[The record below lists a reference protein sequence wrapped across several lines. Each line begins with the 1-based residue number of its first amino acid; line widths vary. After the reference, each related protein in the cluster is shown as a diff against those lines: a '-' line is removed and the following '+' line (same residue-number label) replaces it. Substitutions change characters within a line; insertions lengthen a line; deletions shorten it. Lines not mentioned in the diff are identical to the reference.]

1 MEFFSKVTNIDFMRW
16 RHVALGGSALANV
29 LAIALLFTHGLN
41 LGIDFTGGL
50 LLEVDY
56 PQQVELEE
64 VRADLGRAGY
74 GDAVVQHFGSTKRVQ
89 VRIQPED
96 AAKPQEMREQVMAAL
111 RADGSGVQLRSSG
124 FVGPQVGAELVDQG
138 TIAAIMAMIAIGMYV
153 WMRFEIKLAGAA
165 LIATL
170 HDVLMTIGFFSLTQ
184 LPFDLTV
191 FAAILAIIGFSLNDT
206 VVVFDRLR
214 ECFREMR
221 RGTAIEIANAAIN
234 QTISRT
240 IMTGVTTML
249 VLGSLYWFGSA
260 TLQPFAIALVF
271 GVIVGTYSSIY
282 VASASALAM
291 GLDKVDLMPPKKDD
305 TLEEMP

>member
-29 LAIALLFTHGLN
+29 LAVVLLFTHGLN
-41 LGIDFTGGL
+41 LGIDFTGGV
-50 LLEVDY
+50 LLEVEY
-56 PQQVELEE
+56 PQQVELAA
-64 VRADLGRAGY
+64 VREDLTAAGY
-74 GDAVVQHFGSTKRVQ
+74 PEAVVQHFGSTRKVQ
-89 VRIQPED
+89 IRIQPEGE
-96 AAKPQEMREQVMAAL
+96 AKANEVRESAMAAL
-111 RADGSGVQLRSSG
+111 RADGSGVELRASG

-138 TIAAIMAMIAIGMYV
+138 TIAAIMAMIAIGLYV

-191 FAAILAIIGFSLNDT
+191 FAAILAIIGYSLNDT

-221 RGTAIEIANAAIN
+221 RGTVLEMANAAIN

-260 TLQPFAIALVF
+260 SLQPFAIALVF
-271 GVIVGTYSSIY
+271 GVIVGTYSSVY

-291 GLDKVDLMPPKKDD
+291 GLSKEDMMPPKRDD

>member
-29 LAIALLFTHGLN
+29 LAVVLLFTQGLN

-50 LLEVDY
+50 LLEVEY
-56 PQQVELEE
+56 PQAVELEE
-64 VRADLGRAGY
+64 VRSDLVRAGY
-74 GDAVVQHFGSTKRVQ
+74 PDAVVQHFGSTRKVQ
-89 VRIQPED
+89 VRIQPPAE
-96 AAKPQEMREQVMAAL
+96 AKPQQVRESALAAL
-111 RADGSGVQLRSSG
+111 AEGGSGVQLRASG

-138 TIAAIMAMIAIGMYV
+138 TIAAIMAMIAIGLYV

-170 HDVLMTIGFFSLTQ
+170 HDVLMTIGFFALTGM
-184 LPFDLTV
+184 PFDLTV
-191 FAAILAIIGFSLNDT
+191 FAAILAIIGYSLNDT

-221 RGTAIEIANAAIN
+221 RGTVIEMANAAIN

-249 VLGSLYWFGSA
+249 VLGSLYWFGSE
-260 TLQPFAIALVF
+260 TLRPFAIALVF

-291 GLDKVDLMPPKKDD
+291 GLSKEDMMPPKKDD

>member
-16 RHVALGGSALANV
+16 RRVALGGSALANV
-29 LAIALLFTHGLN
+29 FALVLLFTQGLN
-41 LGIDFTGGL
+41 LGIDFTGGM
-50 LLEVDY
+50 LLEVEY
-56 PQQVELEE
+56 PQQVELVD
-64 VRADLGRAGY
+64 VRQDLAGA
-74 GDAVVQHFGSTKRVQ
+74 GFTDAVVQHFGSTRKVQ
-89 VRIQPED
+89 IRIQPGEG
-96 AAKPQEMREQVMAAL
+96 AKPQDVRETALAAL
-111 RADGSGVQLRSSG
+111 RADGSGVELRASG

-138 TIAAIMAMIAIGMYV
+138 TIAAIVAMLFIGMYL

-191 FAAILAIIGFSLNDT
+191 FAAILAIIGFSINDT

-249 VLGSLYWFGSA
+249 VLGSLYWFGSE
-260 TLQPFAIALVF
+260 TLRPFAIALVF
-271 GVIVGTYSSIY
+271 GVVVGTYSSIY

-291 GLDKVDLMPPKKDD
+291 GLEKADLMPPKKDD
-305 TLEEMP
+305 SMEETP

>member
-29 LAIALLFTHGLN
+29 LALVLLFTQGLN

-50 LLEVDY
+50 MLEVEY
-56 PQQVELEE
+56 PRPVELAE
-64 VRADLGRAGY
+64 VRADLARAGHP
-74 GDAVVQHFGSTKRVQ
+74 DAVVQHFGSTRKVQ
-89 VRIQPED
+89 VRIQPEEGVEPD
-96 AAKPQEMREQVMAAL
+96 ALRASTMAAL
-111 RADGSGVQLRSSG
+111 REGGTEARLLASG
-124 FVGPQVGAELVDQG
+124 FVGPQVGQELVDQG
-138 TIAAIMAMIAIGMYV
+138 TIAAVMAMIAIGLYV

-170 HDVLMTIGFFSLTQ
+170 HDVLMTIGFFALTR

-191 FAAILAIIGFSLNDT
+191 FAAILAIIGYSLNDT

-221 RGTAIEIANAAIN
+221 RGTPIEIANAAIN

-240 IMTGVTTML
+240 LMTGVTTML
-249 VLGSLYWFGSA
+249 VLGALYWFGSD
-260 TLQPFAIALVF
+260 TLKPFTIALVF
-271 GVIVGTYSSIY
+271 GVLVGTYSSIY

-291 GLDKVDLMPPKKDD
+291 GLDKQDLMPPKKDD

>member
-1 MEFFSKVTNIDFMRW
+1 MEFFSKVTNVDFMRW
-16 RHVALGGSALANV
+16 RHVALGASGLANV
-29 LAIALLFTHGLN
+29 LAVALLFTMGLN

-56 PQQVELEE
+56 PQQIALEE
-64 VRADLGRAGY
+64 VRADLGRAGHT
-74 GDAVVQHFGSTKRVQ
+74 DAVVQHFGSTKRVQ
-89 VRIQPED
+89 IRIQPED
-96 AAKPQEMREQVMAAL
+96 AAKPQEMREQVMDAL
-111 RADGSGVQLRSSG
+111 RAGGSGAQLRSSG
-124 FVGPQVGAELVDQG
+124 FVGPQVGEELVDQG

-153 WMRFEIKLAGAA
+153 WMRFEIKLAGSA

-170 HDVLMTIGFFSLTQ
+170 HDVLMTLGFFALTQ

-191 FAAILAIIGFSLNDT
+191 FAAILAIIGYSLNDT

-260 TLQPFAIALVF
+260 TLRPFAIALVF

-291 GLDKVDLMPPKKDD
+291 GLDKQDLMPPKKDD
-305 TLEEMP
+305 SLEEMP